1 MHKIIVML
9 LLGST
14 VSALPLGTALAE
26 EAYVAPVTEYV
37 TGKVKPWL
45 TDAVIISAIKAQNA
59 TNAKLSDADILAL
72 DKKWRAEVD
81 GSNRATIDSVL
92 NNALSKLLVE
102 KKEKS
107 EGAITEIFIMD
118 AKGLNVGQSD
128 ITSDYWQGD
137 EAKFKKSFGA
147 GKNALFVDEVEKDE
161 SSQTLQSQASVTI
174 SDESGTPIG
183 AVTIGI
189 NVDSL

>member
-26 EAYVAPVTEYV
+26 EVHVAPVTEYV

-81 GSNRATIDSVL
+81 SSNRATIDSVL

-107 EGAITEIFIMD
+107 GGAITEIFVMD

-174 SDESGTPIG
+174 TDESGAPIG

>member
-9 LLGST
+9 LLCST
-14 VSALPLGTALAE
+14 VSALPLGTAQAE
-26 EAYVAPVTEYV
+26 EAHVAPVTEYI
-37 TGKVKPWL
+37 TAKVKPWL

-81 GSNRATIDSVL
+81 SSSRATIDSVL

>member
-1 MHKIIVML
+1 MHKIIAML

-26 EAYVAPVTEYV
+26 EAHVAPVTEYV

-59 TNAKLSDADILAL
+59 TNAKLSDADILVL

>member
-14 VSALPLGTALAE
+14 VSALSLGTAQAE
-26 EAYVAPVTEYV
+26 EAHVAPVTEYV
-37 TGKVKPWL
+37 TVKVKPWL

-81 GSNRATIDSVL
+81 SSSRATIDSVL

-137 EAKFKKSFGA
+137 EAKFKKSFGV

>member
-1 MHKIIVML
+1 MHKIIIML

-14 VSALPLGTALAE
+14 VSTLPLGTALAE
-26 EAYVAPVTEYV
+26 EAHVAPVTEYV

-45 TDAVIISAIKAQNA
+45 TDTAVIAAIKAQNTA
-59 TNAKLSDADILAL
+59 NAKLSDADIQAL

-81 GSNRATIDSVL
+81 SSSRATIDGVL

>member
-26 EAYVAPVTEYV
+26 EAHVAPVTEYV

-107 EGAITEIFIMD
+107 EGR
-118 AKGLNVGQSD
+118 LR
-128 ITSDYWQGD
+128 
-137 EAKFKKSFGA
+137 KS
-147 GKNALFVDEVEKDE
+147 
-161 SSQTLQSQASVTI
+161 SSWTPRASMSARAT
-174 SDESGTPIG
+174 
-183 AVTIGI
+183 
-189 NVDSL
+189 